1 MSGKKKERRPML
13 QTVTLPGSM
22 PHSSGELS
30 QIFQEHHN
38 RIFRTAYRITGNAD
52 DAEDVLQTVF
62 LRLIKRET
70 SEFGNP
76 ESYLYRAAINASLD
90 VLRSRKSAASVSL
103 EDSGVEATHGRKPA
117 WNEMIETQRWL
128 RRAVSK
134 LSEKNAEIFVMKFLE
149 GYDNR
154 EIAQVLGTS
163 SAVVAVTLFRIK
175 SQLKKDFE
183 EYQRGTGYEA

>member
-1 MSGKKKERRPML
+1 
-13 QTVTLPGSM
+13 M
-22 PHSSGELS
+22 PQSPGELS

-62 LRLIKRET
+62 LRLLKRET
-70 SEFGNP
+70 AEFGNP

-90 VLRSRKSAASVSL
+90 VLRARKSAASISL
-103 EDSGVEATHGRKPA
+103 EESGIEATHGKRPV

-128 RRAVSK
+128 RRATSK
-134 LSEKNAEIFVMKFLE
+134 LSQKHAEIFVMKFLE

-154 EIAQVLGTS
+154 EIAQVLNTS
-163 SAVVAVTLFRIK
+163 AAVIAVTLFRIK
-175 SQLKKDFE
+175 SLLKKDFE
-183 EYQRGTGYEA
+183 EYQRGTYEA

>member
-1 MSGKKKERRPML
+1 
-13 QTVTLPGSM
+13 M
-22 PHSSGELS
+22 PQSPGELS
-30 QIFQEHHN
+30 QIFQEHHT

-70 SEFGNP
+70 SDFANP

-103 EDSGVEATHGRKPA
+103 EDSGVEATHGKQPA

-128 RRAVSK
+128 RQAVSK
-134 LSEKNAEIFVMKFLE
+134 LSAKNAEIFIMKFLE

-154 EIAQVLGTS
+154 EIAQVLNTS

-175 SQLKKDFE
+175 SQLKKNFD
-183 EYQRGTGYEA
+183 EYQRGTYEA